1 MTIGAVDAVVLEEAS
16 DSTVQF
22 IRLLAETGSWLGA
35 VLVTIFAICVP
46 LLKILLLVLGEM
58 WRDSPVPR
66 PVKATPLPR
75 QDPARV
81 RSARIYIRFVR

>member
-58 WRDSPVPR
+58 WRGSP
-66 PVKATPLPR
+66 
-75 QDPARV
+75 DPARV